1 MIIRLA
7 IIWLLVAGFAAGFAE
22 LVTSDTVG
30 RADRAGSPCDEWS
43 NPDCSV
49 PAAAG
54 APLN

>member
-43 NPDCSV
+43 NPDCSG